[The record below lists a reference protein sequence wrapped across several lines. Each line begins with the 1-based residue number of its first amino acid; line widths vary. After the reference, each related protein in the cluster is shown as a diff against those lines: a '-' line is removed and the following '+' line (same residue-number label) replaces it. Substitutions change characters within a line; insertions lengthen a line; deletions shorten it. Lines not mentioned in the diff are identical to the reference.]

1 MYEIYLINSN
11 KTNRHLL
18 MLKSKFSLA
27 DLAQLTLNQPIDEKN
42 NNALLKYKTE
52 TNMLADANEAFL
64 NQL

>member
-1 MYEIYLINSN
+1 MYEIYPINSN

-18 MLKSKFSLA
+18 MLKPKFSLA

-52 TNMLADANEAFL
+52 TNMLADANGDG
-64 NQL
+64 

>member
-18 MLKSKFSLA
+18 MLKLKFSLA
-27 DLAQLTLNQPIDEKN
+27 DDLAQLFLNQPIDEKN

-52 TNMLADANEAFL
+52 HKYVS
-64 NQL
+64 